1 MTIKSFALLGL
12 VGLALVA
19 GCGSSDDDK
28 PAAAEGTPN
37 KQGASA
43 ATTSTITAVQ
53 TAIKPS
59 AGGAP
64 GDSGQ
69 SSATQLASAAQA
81 TQNLVT
87 PAAGTAARSLPGLE
101 LADLLRPLAP
111 TAGQTGTC
119 TCTADSCTFV
129 ACSNG
134 SLIIDGTY
142 SYGAGKIKAT
152 GLKYTINVGGAA
164 AAAGIATADV
174 VITID
179 ADITTTATSIDG
191 TFHSAGSTNTS
202 AGGQTYSSSWDSTLQ
217 YKAVAFPSGGGAPT
231 GGSVSVASTT
241 NVTAGGASQAYQ
253 ASFDVTFPAN

>member
-1 MTIKSFALLGL
+1 MTIKSFAL
-12 VGLALVA
+12 VGLSSLLLVA
-19 GCGSSDDDK
+19 GCGSSDDSK

-37 KQGASA
+37 KSGAAS

-69 SSATQLASAAQA
+69 ASANQLASAAQA

-87 PAAGTAARSLPGLE
+87 PAAGTAAKSVPGLE
-101 LADLLRPLAP
+101 LIADLLHPLAP
-111 TAGQTGTC
+111 TGQTGTC

-142 SYGAGKIKAT
+142 SYGGGKIKAT
-152 GLKYTINVGGAA
+152 GLKYTIDLAGAA
-164 AAAGIATADV
+164 AGGATVKA

-179 ADITTTATSIDG
+179 ADITATATSING
-191 TFHSAGSTNTS
+191 SFHSAGSTDTS
-202 AGGQTYSSSWDSTLQ
+202 AGGQTYSSTWDSTLEF
-217 YKAVAFPSGGGAPT
+217 KAVTFPSGGGAAT
-231 GGSVSVASTT
+231 GGSEHVAATT
-241 NVTAGGASQAYQ
+241 TVNAGGGSQSYQ
-253 ASFDVTFPAN
+253 SNFDITFPAN

>member
-1 MTIKSFALLGL
+1 MTIKSFAFAGLSSLL
-12 VGLALVA
+12 LVA
-19 GCGSSDDDK
+19 GCGSSDDSK

-37 KQGASA
+37 KSGASS

-69 SSATQLASAAQA
+69 ASANQLASAAQA

-87 PAAGTAARSLPGLE
+87 PSAGGAGAKSLPGLE
-101 LADLLRPLAP
+101 LIGDLLHPLAP
-111 TAGQTGTC
+111 PAGQTGTC
-119 TCTADSCTFV
+119 TCTADSCTFA

-134 SLIIDGTY
+134 SVTMDGTY
-142 SYGAGKIKAT
+142 SFGSGKIKAT
-152 GLKYTINVGGAA
+152 GLKYTINVGGAGA
-164 AAAGIATADV
+164 SAGVTADV

-179 ADITTTATSIDG
+179 ADITATATSING
-191 TFHSAGSTNTS
+191 SFHSAGSTNTS
-202 AGGQTYSSSWDSTLQ
+202 AGGQTYSTWDSTLEF
-217 YKAVAFPSGGGAPT
+217 KNVTFPSGGGAAT
-231 GGSVSVASTT
+231 GGSEHVSATT

-253 ASFDVTFPAN
+253 SNFDVTFPAN